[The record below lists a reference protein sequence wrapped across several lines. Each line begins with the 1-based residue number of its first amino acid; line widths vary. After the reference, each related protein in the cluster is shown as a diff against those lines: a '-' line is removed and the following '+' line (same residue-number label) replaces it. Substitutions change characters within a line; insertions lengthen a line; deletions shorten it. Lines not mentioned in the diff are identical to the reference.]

1 MERGRPENFPLFSRV
16 SATHGA
22 RVTRNVRT
30 VTVPQLTVIP
40 PSRPVKLWVSF
51 KDVNKSLQQYLDQG
65 SPKRNHFFPTKVEIC
80 LPSLNFDE

>member
-1 MERGRPENFPLFSRV
+1 MERGRPENFALFSRV

-51 KDVNKSLQQYLDQG
+51 KGVNKSLQQYLDQG
-65 SPKRNHFFPTKVEIC
+65 SPKKTIFFLQKSKFVYP
-80 LPSLNFDE
+80 PLNFDE